1 MLLPILVFTH
11 GCAYSVP
18 YAAVLYAE
26 FAYIVTYDFLELNIV
41 VLLCLIRQLGL
52 KAFSVLLVTH
62 NCERN
67 LMIQSSRSKNVF
79 YAKESSIYWMGPW

>member
-41 VLLCLIRQLGL
+41 VLLCLIRRGRYFAE
-52 KAFSVLLVTH
+52 KAQKYPDS
-62 NCERN
+62 
-67 LMIQSSRSKNVF
+67 
-79 YAKESSIYWMGPW
+79 